1 MNYSG
6 KTLSLKEDKDKLILL
21 DFWNTWCSGCL
32 LNFPKMETLEKQ
44 FKGKLKV
51 LAVSNQDRVT
61 LEKFFSGKNG
71 QRYKGVVSVTGDKI
85 LHQLFPHVG
94 VPYIVWIKDGKV
106 INTTDAEQVNENTV
120 GEVLKGEASSL
131 QTVIQIGREKPLMLS
146 ENFSLE
152 KGHIL
157 CIMLSSQKAESELSP
172 MVQASTEKGE

>member
-1 MNYSG
+1 
-6 KTLSLKEDKDKLILL
+6 
-21 DFWNTWCSGCL
+21 
-32 LNFPKMETLEKQ
+32 METLEKQ

-152 KGHIL
+152 KDTSYAL
-157 CIMLSSQKAESELSP
+157 CFLLKRPNQSYRLWFRLPLEKENSLR
-172 MVQASTEKGE
+172 QAVYQFFADGNL

>member
-1 MNYSG
+1 MLIPILSQRPLKIGEPLGESFWNKPLEVVNYSG

-85 LHQLFPHVG
+85 LHQLFH
-94 VPYIVWIKDGKV
+94 
-106 INTTDAEQVNENTV
+106 
-120 GEVLKGEASSL
+120 
-131 QTVIQIGREKPLMLS
+131 M
-146 ENFSLE
+146 
-152 KGHIL
+152 
-157 CIMLSSQKAESELSP
+157 
-172 MVQASTEKGE
+172 